1 MRILRQHLYLLHLHP
16 FLLPPP
22 DFSYL
27 IFLYPPLSPPFIT
40 SFCASKYS
48 AISSFPD
55 SDLCFLKVTDFLC
68 SVSDS
73 LPSCMIQNIPQDR
86 KPKWNLRLS
95 HFPTLRLMSALFIVQ
110 FLKTP
115 HLLVADGMKLSL
127 FFVTSEG
134 QQQESYNSFSHV
146 FLNYLDSTNLQS
158 LNLPTL

>member
-86 KPKWNLRLS
+86 KPKWNLRL
-95 HFPTLRLMSALFIVQ
+95 RIMSALFIVQ

>member
-86 KPKWNLRLS
+86 KPKWNLRL
-95 HFPTLRLMSALFIVQ
+95 RIMSALFIVQ

-134 QQQESYNSFSHV
+134 QQQESYNSFSHI